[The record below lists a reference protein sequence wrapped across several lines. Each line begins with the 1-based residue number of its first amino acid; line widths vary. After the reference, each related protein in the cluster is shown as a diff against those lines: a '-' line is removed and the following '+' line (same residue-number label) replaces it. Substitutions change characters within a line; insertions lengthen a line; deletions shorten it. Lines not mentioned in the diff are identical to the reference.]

1 LHTKSVRSQ
10 KQPAKNMK
18 YKMFLTSGGVSAFLG
33 AAVSTYAQPASINGS
48 YDPAFGSAL
57 SVQTVG
63 TDYGTATAASGGN
76 QLDAGY
82 GLIASGNLYLFFA
95 GNTSDGNSLQVYL
108 STGQAGGESTFN
120 VSGGSYTSTGT
131 QNMDGSV
138 FSPGFS
144 ATEALDV
151 NTYAGTIYANIFNLV
166 AGTGGY
172 AGSTADAGGTI
183 SGVYNVTLAVNES
196 SAAGVGSNTGAGALG
211 VTTGWEFAIPLSAL
225 NNSSSIEV
233 LADIGSDGGSGS
245 LSNQFLAPNNVS
257 GYPSTFNFG
266 STPGVY
272 FTVAVPEPSSMV
284 LFGLSGLTGLLAI
297 RRRK

>member
-1 LHTKSVRSQ
+1 
-10 KQPAKNMK
+10 MK
-18 YKMFLTSGGVSAFLG
+18 YKMFLTSGGVSVFLG

-63 TDYGTATAASGGN
+63 TDYGTSTAASGGN

-82 GLIASGNLYLFFA
+82 GLITSGNLYLFFA
-95 GNTSDGNSLQVYL
+95 GNTSDGNSLYVFL
-108 STGQAGGESTFN
+108 STGQAGGQSTFN

-131 QNMDGSV
+131 EDLDGSV

-144 ATEALDV
+144 ATEAIDV
-151 NTYAGTIYANIFNLV
+151 NTYTGTIYANIFNLV

-172 AGSTADAGGTI
+172 AGSTSDSGGTI
-183 SGVYNVTLAVNES
+183 SGVYSMTVAVNES
-196 SAAGVGSNTGAGALG
+196 SAAGSSANTAPGALS
-211 VTTGWEFAIPLSAL
+211 VTTGWEFAIPLSVL

-233 LADIGSDGGSGS
+233 LAGIGSDSGSGS
-245 LSNQFLAPNNVS
+245 LSNQFLAPNDLT

-266 STPGVY
+266 STAGVY
-272 FTVAVPEPSSMV
+272 FTVNAVPEPSSMM